1 MMPRLLQSSSVV
13 VFFNNYLGLFHSQ
26 ASKLMESRNTQQH
39 QRVKIT
45 NVEDALNVFDE
56 MLQRRPLPSIF
67 PFTQVLGQLAMLKH
81 YSTVISLNNQM
92 VVSGIRPDA
101 YTLTIIINC
110 FCHLNQMEFSLSVL
124 GNFFKLG
131 FDVTTYTTLINGF
144 LLKNREAEAAAL
156 FNKMMEK
163 GNCKPDVVT
172 FGTLVKGLCLKG
184 TNTAAIQLLKKMEGA
199 CKPDVV
205 VYSTII
211 DSFCKDTLVVDALNL
226 FSEMTSKGIAP
237 DIITYTSFIHGFCK
251 VENWKEAKR
260 LFNEMVENQII
271 NYTSDDFLEMSHE
284 GVVPNMVTYSTL
296 IDGFCKMG
304 KTQDALNLF
313 SQMQACGQLPNIQ
326 TYSILLHGL

>member
-1 MMPRLLQSSSVV
+1 
-13 VFFNNYLGLFHSQ
+13 
-26 ASKLMESRNTQQH
+26 
-39 QRVKIT
+39 
-45 NVEDALNVFDE
+45 
-56 MLQRRPLPSIF
+56 
-67 PFTQVLGQLAMLKH
+67 
-81 YSTVISLNNQM
+81 
-92 VVSGIRPDA
+92 
-101 YTLTIIINC
+101 
-110 FCHLNQMEFSLSVL
+110 MEFSLSVL

-144 LLKNREAEAAAL
+144 LLKNREAEAAAI

-211 DSFCKDTLVVDALNL
+211 DSFCKDTLVVDAPNL

-304 KTQDALNLF
+304 RTQDALNLF